1 MKKFFR
7 DFKAFISRGNVMD
20 LAVGMI
26 IGTAFTAIVTA
37 LSEGILK
44 PLINYVLALIFGE
57 GAMTESF
64 TFLKQVF
71 DDTGAIDLANSI
83 YIDWG
88 GVINAVINFLLI
100 ALVLFVILKAT
111 MAAKGAL
118 SPKYYGYT
126 KEEFRAMKKS
136 GKTLAEIRSRREG
149 ARRGKSRSRQGR
161 RGGSREAYHGSAARR
176 HQEYSR
182 RSGEKGLSFFVPFGK
197 NIAESYARMNMR
209 AFFLCR

>member
-37 LSEGILK
+37 LSNGILK
-44 PLINYVLALIFGE
+44 PLIDWLLATLLGKESLTELVTILVE
-57 GAMTESF
+57 GKNADG
-64 TFLKQVF
+64 VV
-71 DDTGAIDLANSI
+71 DLANSI

-88 GVINAVINFLLI
+88 GVINAVVNFLLI

-136 GKTLAEIRSRREG
+136 GKTLAEIEAAAK
-149 ARRGKSRSRQGR
+149 ARDEEKAAADKAAAK
-161 RGGSREAYHGSAARR
+161 EAAKHTTEALLEDIRNSLAA
-176 HQEYSR
+176 QA
-182 RSGEKGLSFFVPFGK
+182 KK
-197 NIAESYARMNMR
+197 D
-209 AFFLCR
+209 

>member
-88 GVINAVINFLLI
+88 GVINAVI
-100 ALVLFVILKAT
+100 KAT

-136 GKTLAEIRSRREG
+136 GKTLAEIEAAAK
-149 ARRGKSRSRQGR
+149 ARDEEKASADKAAAE
-161 RGGSREAYHGSAARR
+161 EAAKHTTEALLEDIRNILAA
-176 HQEYSR
+176 QA
-182 RSGEKGLSFFVPFGK
+182 KK
-197 NIAESYARMNMR
+197 D
-209 AFFLCR
+209 

>member
-88 GVINAVINFLLI
+88 GVINAVINFLII
-100 ALVLFVILKAT
+100 AFVLFVVIKFVNSLHKKPAEPEAPAEPT
-111 MAAKGAL
+111 
-118 SPKYYGYT
+118 T
-126 KEEFRAMKKS
+126 KVCPYFPDLFFHR
-136 GKTLAEIRSRREG
+136 RSRK
-149 ARRGKSRSRQGR
+149 GKQHNQRKTSLPGRSRC
-161 RGGSREAYHGSAARR
+161 GSRAGRFYFIREKCG
-176 HQEYSR
+176 
-182 RSGEKGLSFFVPFGK
+182 RSVW
-197 NIAESYARMNMR
+197 
-209 AFFLCR
+209 

>member
-136 GKTLAEIRSRREG
+136 GKTLAEIEAAAK
-149 ARRGKSRSRQGR
+149 ARYEEKAAADKAAAE
-161 RGGSREAYHGSAARR
+161 EAAKHTTEALLEDIRNILAA
-176 HQEYSR
+176 QA
-182 RSGEKGLSFFVPFGK
+182 KK
-197 NIAESYARMNMR
+197 D
-209 AFFLCR
+209 

>member
-64 TFLKQVF
+64 ILFK
-71 DDTGAIDLANSI
+71 TGIRRHGGVDLANSI

-88 GVINAVINFLLI
+88 GVI
-100 ALVLFVILKAT
+100 KPSST
-111 MAAKGAL
+111 
-118 SPKYYGYT
+118 S
-126 KEEFRAMKKS
+126 S
-136 GKTLAEIRSRREG
+136 
-149 ARRGKSRSRQGR
+149 
-161 RGGSREAYHGSAARR
+161 
-176 HQEYSR
+176 
-182 RSGEKGLSFFVPFGK
+182 
-197 NIAESYARMNMR
+197 
-209 AFFLCR
+209 

>member
-88 GVINAVINFLLI
+88 
-100 ALVLFVILKAT
+100 
-111 MAAKGAL
+111 
-118 SPKYYGYT
+118 
-126 KEEFRAMKKS
+126 RA
-136 GKTLAEIRSRREG
+136 
-149 ARRGKSRSRQGR
+149 
-161 RGGSREAYHGSAARR
+161 
-176 HQEYSR
+176 
-182 RSGEKGLSFFVPFGK
+182 
-197 NIAESYARMNMR
+197 
-209 AFFLCR
+209 

>member
-64 TFLKQVF
+64 TFFIRRHGGDRSCKLHLHRLGRRDQCRHQLPLDRSRALCHPQGDDGGEGRSLSQVLRLHEGRIQG
-71 DDTGAIDLANSI
+71 DE
-83 YIDWG
+83 
-88 GVINAVINFLLI
+88 
-100 ALVLFVILKAT
+100 
-111 MAAKGAL
+111 
-118 SPKYYGYT
+118 
-126 KEEFRAMKKS
+126 KERQDARRD
-136 GKTLAEIRSRREG
+136 RSRREG

>member
-88 GVINAVINFLLI
+88 AVVTAVLNFLII
-100 ALVLFVILKAT
+100 ALTIFTVLRVFTKLQK
-111 MAAKGAL
+111 KR
-118 SPKYYGYT
+118 
-126 KEEFRAMKKS
+126 KEEP
-136 GKTLAEIRSRREG
+136 
-149 ARRGKSRSRQGR
+149 
-161 RGGSREAYHGSAARR
+161 EA
-176 HQEYSR
+176 
-182 RSGEKGLSFFVPFGK
+182 K
-197 NIAESYARMNMR
+197 
-209 AFFLCR
+209 